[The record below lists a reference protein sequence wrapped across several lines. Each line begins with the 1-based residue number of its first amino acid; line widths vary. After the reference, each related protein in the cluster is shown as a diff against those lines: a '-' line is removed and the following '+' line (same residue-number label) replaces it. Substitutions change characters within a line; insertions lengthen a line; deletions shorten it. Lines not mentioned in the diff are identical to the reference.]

1 MKILTLLFSFSLV
14 FTVNASES
22 ITIEDLYGEWLD
34 DNTYRTLKPNE
45 EFGISFK
52 ANGDAV
58 IVGSETAICP
68 RDKMKDID
76 GVFHI
81 SCFEKEEFEVI
92 RLVVSGWKSKDKR
105 VLFGF
110 HYWLAD
116 MERIMGSGNSN
127 DPKRYRIFAGMP
139 TSLVWSAHGE

>member
-1 MKILTLLFSFSLV
+1 MKILTFLLSLTV
-14 FTVNASES
+14 VSTVNASES
-22 ITIEDLYGEWLD
+22 ITFGDLYGEWLD
-34 DNTYRTLKPNE
+34 DNAYRTLKPND

-58 IVGSETAICP
+58 IVGNKIAICP

-81 SCFEKEEFEVI
+81 SCFENQEFEVI
-92 RLVVSGWKSKDKR
+92 RLVVSGWKSKHKR

-116 MERIMGSGNSN
+116 TERISGDGDSN
-127 DPKRYRIFAGMP
+127 EPERYRIFAGMP
-139 TSLVWSAHGE
+139 TSLVWSSDGK